1 MEINEKETTYE
12 SGVIDNL
19 FKIGDK
25 LVALRDNK
33 PDNFNKAINYIVS
46 ELHAYNSV
54 IDYHEVSQALKQK
67 YNSRNKIDR
76 NTPFILRGFP
86 LLNTTLMRSGTKK
99 ERKKNEST
107 KRKN

>member
-1 MEINEKETTYE
+1 MQINEKETTYE

-54 IDYHEVSQALKQK
+54 
-67 YNSRNKIDR
+67 
-76 NTPFILRGFP
+76 
-86 LLNTTLMRSGTKK
+86 TKK

-107 KRKN
+107 KRKNMYRSDI

>member
-67 YNSRNKIDR
+67 YNIEIKQIE
-76 NTPFILRGFP
+76 TPPFILRGVSVVKY
-86 LLNTTLMRSGTKK
+86 NADEIRNQKTK
-99 ERKKNEST
+99 EEKNGN
-107 KRKN
+107 K